1 MKLTKAQVV
10 ERVANLGFTKK
21 KSAHMV
27 DSLLG
32 VIKRT
37 LEEGEDVLI
46 SGLGKFCIKEKKK
59 RRGRNPQTGHDL
71 FLDERRVVTFKCSS
85 VLRDKMNGKNSLGM
99 G

>member
-10 ERVANLGFTKK
+10 QRVANLGFTKK

-27 DSLLG
+27 DSLLD
-32 VIKRT
+32 VLKRT

-46 SGLGKFCIKEKKK
+46 SGLGKFCIMEKKK
-59 RRGRNPQTGHDL
+59 RRGRNPQTGQDL